1 IFLVLHDYDES
12 LHEKNSSGDGMLA
25 ILGCATG
32 QRVSSHLPSRHACGV
47 SVTKTLALTALPAS
61 PVSIT
66 GPTSVC
72 PNQAGLM
79 YTTPAV
85 TGVTQQWALPTGGV
99 ITAGQG
105 TTSMTG
111 TWGTVAGMVTVRGIN
126 ACGQSGTRG
135 LSVSLLTCMDGD
147 HSDDGL
153 SRSLFMNAYPN
164 PNDGSFVVRASE
176 PGRLIVLDELGRV
189 MTEVSLSSA
198 LGLQHT
204 FTDLS
209 AGVYFVKFVA
219 TTASLTE
226 RVVVIK

>member
-1 IFLVLHDYDES
+1 
-12 LHEKNSSGDGMLA
+12 MLA

-72 PNQAGLM
+72 PSQAGLV

-111 TWGTVAGMVTVRGIN
+111 TWGTVAGSVTVRSIN

-135 LSVSLLTCMDGD
+135 LAVSLLTCMGQAPN
-147 HSDDGL
+147 DDNTQRTSVTTDIL
-153 SRSLFMNAYPN
+153 RIFPN
-164 PNDGSFVVRASE
+164 PSQGDVTIQTIGMGWYTCYDASGRVVRSQFVNDQANT
-176 PGRLIVLDELGRV
+176 PWHL
-189 MTEVSLSSA
+189 
-198 LGLQHT
+198 
-204 FTDLS
+204 TDL
-209 AGVYFVKFVA
+209 ADGMYLIDFIDLNGIRIANQCFF
-219 TTASLTE
+219 
-226 RVVVIK
+226 VIK